1 MPEHIPNQRKHALV
15 IGASMAG
22 LFAARVLSDHFE
34 SVTLIERDPIN
45 DFPESRKGQ
54 AHTRHIHGLL
64 AQGLSIINK
73 YFPGIEEELAEG
85 GAPVADMGEVLHWY
99 QYGDYRKQFK
109 SGLRSITLS
118 RPYLEL
124 HIRRRVMG
132 LRNVQLFSPCSVRE
146 LITNEDKTQVMG
158 AYVEKRQS
166 EDQAEMLA
174 ADLIVD
180 ASGRGSSTP
189 KWLET
194 FGYESPREEEVKIR
208 VGYATRIYQ
217 RRPNPSTT
225 LQIHMVSPTA
235 PEGKRGAFIFPIE
248 EDRWIVTAGGASG
261 HYPPTDE
268 EDFLEFLRTLPV
280 TDVFDIISH
289 TEPLT
294 DIIPYRYPLSVRRH
308 YEELKRFPDGYLV
321 IGDAVASFNP
331 IYGQGMTS
339 SAMQAE
345 ILDETLKQQR
355 GIGGLWQSFFKRIA
369 KVVDIPWQLA
379 VGEDFRYPETEG
391 KKPPF
396 TDLLNAYIAKVH
408 KATHRDTVVY
418 GQFLRVVNLMAPPLS
433 LMSPGIFWR
442 VMKNG
447 W

>member
-1 MPEHIPNQRKHALV
+1 MPENTTNQRKHALV

-34 SVTLIERDPIN
+34 KVTVIERDPVN

-54 AHTRHIHGLL
+54 AQTRHIHGLL
-64 AQGLSIINK
+64 AQGLSIINS
-73 YFPGIEEELAEG
+73 YFPGIEQELVEG
-85 GAPVADMGEVLHWY
+85 GAVVADMGEVLHWY

-132 LRNVQLFSPCSVRE
+132 LHNVQLLSPCAVRE
-146 LITNEDKTQVMG
+146 LVTNEDKTQIIGTHM
-158 AYVEKRQS
+158 EKRQG
-166 EDQAEMLA
+166 EGHAEMIA

-189 KWLET
+189 KWLAG
-194 FGYESPREEEVKIR
+194 FGYEPPREEEVKIR
-208 VGYATRIYQ
+208 VGYATRIYK
-217 RRPNPSTT
+217 RKPNPAAN
-225 LQIHMVSPTA
+225 LQVQMISPTA

-261 HYPPTDE
+261 HYPPDDE
-268 EDFLEFLRTLPV
+268 ADFVEFIRTLP
-280 TDVFDIISH
+280 TSDIFDIISR

-294 DIIPYRYPLSVRRH
+294 DIITYRYPVSVRRH
-308 YEELKRFPDGYLV
+308 YEELQRFPNGYLV

-339 SAMQAE
+339 AAMQAE
-345 ILDETLKQQR
+345 ILDQTLKQ
-355 GIGGLWQSFFKRIA
+355 GPGMKNLWQSFFKRVA

-418 GQFLRVVNLMAPPLS
+418 AQFLRVVNLMAPPLS
-433 LMSPGIFWR
+433 LTSPGIFWR

-447 W
+447 